1 MSNSSKIIIG
11 MVIIIAIAIAFGG
24 GVFFSKSVGLKTNTG
39 LDVVK
44 EAWDFIALD
53 YVEPDKI
60 NSENFTRA
68 AIEGIIT
75 SLDDPYSSYLSPEDR
90 KLVTSTFHGEFDG
103 IGAIVSIREEKLIIV
118 ATFDGA
124 PAELSGI
131 KAGDTILAING
142 ESVEGLSLEVATSKI
157 RGPRGTMV
165 TLLILHESETSPV
178 EIEIVRDRVEVPSI
192 VFEMRGDIAH
202 IFISQFTER
211 TDVEFT
217 PVLQDLASQNA
228 KGIVLD
234 LRGNPGGVLQTV
246 VEIASHFITDG
257 VIVSVRSNQGEIE
270 RYDAVKQD
278 ITTSL
283 PVVVLVD
290 EFSASGSEVLSGA
303 LQDYDRAIVAGN
315 VTFGKG
321 SVNWMR
327 ELSDGSG
334 IYITIARWLTPNGRL
349 IEGHGIDPDI
359 KLELTGEEELQWAI
373 DYLHAN
379 NSR

>member
-165 TLLILHESETSPV
+165 TLLILHEGETSPV